1 MRTLKE
7 CVVCGNTFVAE
18 SKRNKF
24 CSVVCR
30 KERHKAQQAEMRKQK
45 RETQNYIEAVEHSGH
60 LDEKNREA
68 RSLGLSYGKFKGE
81 QYKERDKQW
90 KAELLKEFASIAEQ
104 RKS

>member
-18 SKRNKF
+18 SKRTKF
-24 CSVVCR
+24 CSAVCR
-30 KERHKAQQAEMRKQK
+30 REQKKAKSAEYKKQQ
-45 RETQNYIEAVEHSGH
+45 RETQSYMEAVERSGH

-68 RSLGLSYGKFKGE
+68 RSRGLSYGQYKGE

-104 RKS
+104 RN

>member
-18 SKRNKF
+18 SKRTKF
-24 CSVVCR
+24 CSAVCR
-30 KERHKAQQAEMRKQK
+30 REQRRAQNAECKKQK
-45 RETQNYIEAVEHSGH
+45 REPQSYMGAVEPGH

-68 RSLGLSYGKFKGE
+68 RSRGLSYGKFKGE

-104 RKS
+104 RN